1 MGEATVKD
9 LNVRHLF
16 PQSQLSATYLD
27 SAATTLKVNSV
38 IKRMSDIL
46 SSEVSNVHRGG
57 HRSGNLATREYEAA
71 REKVQKFIGAK
82 SSNEVIFTRG
92 TTESINLL
100 ACCLSQGNLKEGD
113 EVLLSQLEHHSNIVP
128 WQMWAER
135 KGFVVKFVPV
145 SEEGRLDFEAYEKML
160 SSKTKVVSLTHLSN
174 ALGVHVDVAPLFQKA
189 KQFGALTI
197 LDAAQSV
204 SAQAIDVSELH
215 CDFLVFSGHKLF
227 APTGIGVL
235 YGREDLLNGLPPY
248 QAGGS
253 MIDRVTEEESTYLL
267 SPQRFEAGTPAIAE
281 AICLGEAIDF
291 VQSLDW
297 RAVQNHDRLL
307 LQRATEEVK
316 GLGFKVFAEAEK
328 RSHVVSFCWPGLHP
342 SDFAALLSEM
352 DIAVRSGHHCCQ
364 PLMQRLGVSGTLRA
378 SFSVYSNSEDVD
390 QLIKGLKKAK
400 DLLV

>member
-1 MGEATVKD
+1 MGEATVKE

-16 PQSQLSATYLD
+16 PQSQLPATYLD
-27 SAATTLKVNSV
+27 SAATTLKVKSV
-38 IKRMSDIL
+38 IERMTDLL

-57 HRSGNLATREYEAA
+57 HKSGNLATREYEGA
-71 REKVQKFIGAK
+71 RVKVQKFIGAK
-82 SSNEVIFTRG
+82 SPNEVIFTRG

-100 ACCLSQGNLKEGD
+100 ACCLSQGLLKEGD

-135 KGFVVKFVPV
+135 IGFSVKFAPV
-145 SEEGRLDFEAYEKML
+145 TDEGQVDFEAYRKML
-160 SSKTKVVSLTHLSN
+160 GPKTKLVSLTHLSN
-174 ALGVHVDVAPLFQKA
+174 ALGVHVDVTSFFEKA
-189 KQFGALTI
+189 KEVGALTV

-204 SAQAIDVSELH
+204 SIQAIDVNKLK
-215 CDFLVFSGHKLF
+215 CDFLVFSGHKIF

-235 YGREDLLNGLPPY
+235 YGREELLNQLPPY

-253 MIDRVTEEESTYLL
+253 MIDQVTEAASTYLS

-281 AICLGEAIDF
+281 AICLGEALDF

-297 RAVQNHDRLL
+297 VEVQKHDQHLL
-307 LQRATEEVK
+307 TQATSEIK
-316 GLGFKVFAEAEK
+316 ALGFKVFAEKEK
-328 RSHVVSFCWPGLHP
+328 RSHVVSFSWPGVHP
-342 SDFAALLSEM
+342 SDFATLLSEM
-352 DIAVRSGHHCCQ
+352 NIAVRSGHHCCQ
-364 PLMQRLGVSGTLRA
+364 PLMKRFGIPGTLRA
-378 SFSVYSNSEDVD
+378 SFSVYSNDEDVD